1 MVGRSTATSGD
12 HKMDST
18 TTSVW
23 STLSFDV
30 LAHIFSHYATTE
42 TVDHPI
48 ETLLLV
54 SRWWRDVALGH
65 RALWSHLNAHID
77 IGSLY
82 YSPRIWKSRL
92 PLRLK
97 RCGDTL
103 PLHVDLRHLPS
114 SFARGAGHPQLWEK
128 MHRQNRPFTCPVRAN
143 GTQLTQCTCITDALL
158 CVDEL
163 FLLLAGQGGIL
174 CKRWKSLNLE
184 VRDPMD
190 YSLKYREVAPV
201 LRYPMPLLSSLAI
214 HNLTSG
220 NFELALPYASARR
233 SPLRIATNVLLPS
246 LQPVRSL
253 TMVVTRQELI
263 GGKFTYLIAE
273 EARNVEELSLDGDF
287 MLPNCMTKLWR
298 LETAGAIRWS
308 GDGEAQL
315 PSLTHLSLKNRP
327 INYNE
332 KPIQIQSVDLLRLV
346 SLGVHWDPD
355 YNHSSFKGIILE
367 ILQAAKNLSII
378 HGNQRGV
385 GMVLKLVWEHEMR
398 CVDLR
403 KRGKDEPRLLAG
415 QRISITVHQSSAVLQ
430 GDETCLQLC
439 NVARLLKV
447 DAPNASW
454 NILLW

>member
-1 MVGRSTATSGD
+1 
-12 HKMDST
+12 MDST
-18 TTSVW
+18 TSGAC

-42 TVDHPI
+42 TVDYPI

-54 SRWWRDVALGH
+54 CRWWRDVALGH
-65 RALWSHLNAHID
+65 RALWSYLNAHID

-103 PLHVDLRHLPS
+103 PLHIDLRHLPS
-114 SFARGAGHPQLWEK
+114 NFARGAGHPQLWQK
-128 MHRQNRPFTCPVRAN
+128 MHSKNRPFVCPMRAH
-143 GTQLTQCTCITDALL
+143 GTQVTQCMCIIEALR

-163 FLLLAGQGGIL
+163 LLLLAGPGGIL

-184 VRDPMD
+184 VRDPAAHK
-190 YSLKYREVAPV
+190 LKYKEVGPV

-214 HNLTSG
+214 HNLTS
-220 NFELALPYASARR
+220 EKIER
-233 SPLRIATNVLLPS
+233 SLSYMPRLSLFRNISLPS

-253 TMVVTRQELI
+253 TIIETRHEFVS
-263 GGKFTYLIAE
+263 GKLTSVIAE
-273 EARNVEELSLDGDF
+273 EARNVEELALEGDF
-287 MLPNCMTKLWR
+287 LLPHGMTKLWR
-298 LETAGAIRWS
+298 LEVAGAIRWPGDS
-308 GDGEAQL
+308 GAQL
-315 PSLTHLSLKNRP
+315 PSLTHLSLKNHP
-327 INYNE
+327 LNHTQ
-332 KPIQIQSVDLLRLV
+332 KSVQIQGVDLLRLV

-355 YNHSSFKGIILE
+355 YNHSTFKGIILE
-367 ILQAAKNLSII
+367 ILQAAKNLSLV

-403 KRGKDEPRLLAG
+403 KKGKDELRLLAG
-415 QRISITVHQSSAVLQ
+415 QRISITMHQSSAVLQ
-430 GDETCLQLC
+430 GDETCHQLC
-439 NVARLLKV
+439 SVARLLKV

-454 NILLW
+454 NIILW